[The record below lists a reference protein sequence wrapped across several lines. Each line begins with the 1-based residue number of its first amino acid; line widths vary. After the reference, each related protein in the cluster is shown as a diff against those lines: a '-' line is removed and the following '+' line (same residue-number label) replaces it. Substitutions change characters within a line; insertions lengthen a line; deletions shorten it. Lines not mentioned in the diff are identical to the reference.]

1 MAVVMGDMLGSGIF
15 FTPGT
20 LAAVADAPFQVYFI
34 WALCGLI
41 VLCGALTLGELVTLL
56 PKAGASYHIIG
67 AGFGP
72 GWGFVKAWMESWVS
86 APGSMASIA
95 IVFGELSSGF
105 LGRGSP
111 RILGIGAV
119 ALFAAINLMGV
130 RWGGRTQIAL
140 TAIKIAG
147 LLALV
152 FGSYVLA
159 GRVVLPPSETS
170 AGEGGLLAFLRF
182 VGLGVAAVLFTYDG
196 WTDVSHAAGEVS
208 EPRRN
213 LPRGLALG
221 VLGITLLY
229 LVVNDAFLRVIPLD
243 RMREDGASVGT
254 ALAVATFGKA
264 GGQIVSG
271 LILISIFG
279 ALGGLVMTAPRLVY
293 AACAEYE
300 ALTRGRKGHRF
311 FEALAT
317 VSPRTAVPAAS
328 ILFCSALATVAIL
341 FFGTFERLVAFIVVP
356 LQLTNILMVASVFPL
371 RKRGLP
377 SSDRYLTPG
386 YPLVPLAFVL
396 VMSLLLVNAIAFNP
410 RDTLIG
416 VGLTALGIPVYLWIR
431 KGVAR

>member
-20 LAAVADAPFQVYFI
+20 LAGVAHAPWQVYFI
-34 WALCGLI
+34 WALCGFI
-41 VLCGALTLGELVTLL
+41 VLCGALTLGELVSLL

-67 AGFGP
+67 EGFGP

-95 IVFGELSSGF
+95 IVFGELLSGF
-105 LGRGSP
+105 LGEGSP
-111 RILGIGAV
+111 QVFGIGAV

-130 RWGGRTQIAL
+130 RWGGRTQVAL
-140 TAIKIAG
+140 TAVKILG

-152 FGSYVLA
+152 FGSYALA
-159 GRVVLPPSETS
+159 DRVAPSAS
-170 AGEGGLLAFLRF
+170 ASPGAEGGLLSFLRF

-196 WTDVSHAAGEVS
+196 WTDVSHVAGEVA
-208 EPRRN
+208 EPKRV

-243 RMREDGASVGT
+243 RMREEGASVGT
-254 ALAVATFGKA
+254 TLAVATFGDA
-264 GGQIVSG
+264 GGQVFSG

-293 AACAEYE
+293 AASAEYE
-300 ALTRGRKGHRF
+300 ALTRGRGGHRC
-311 FEALAT
+311 FEALSY
-317 VSPRTAVPAAS
+317 VSSGTAVPAAS
-328 ILFCSALATVAIL
+328 IVFCASLASVAIL

-356 LQLTNILMVASVFPL
+356 LQLTNILMVASIFPL
-371 RKRGLP
+371 RRRYSGQ
-377 SSDRYLTPG
+377 DRHLTPG
-386 YPLVPLAFVL
+386 YPFVPLTFIL
-396 VMSLLLVNAIAFNP
+396 VMGLLLVNAIIFNP
-410 RDTLIG
+410 RDTLMGII
-416 VGLTALGIPVYLWIR
+416 LTALGIPVYLWIR